1 MIKTLTNTLETFAP
15 IIIKIISIGK
25 APTKIGI
32 EIKTKINIKANRIE
46 CIQHLK
52 ACSISSSKNEV
63 CTDIINI
70 SNRKR
75 GLRCLMIIKKP
86 IWPWTSA
93 DPRVINKAQALLS
106 KATLPLSLI
115 RVGV

>member
-1 MIKTLTNTLETFAP
+1 MIKTLTNTLDMFDP
-15 IIIKIISIGK
+15 IIINIISIGK

-32 EIKTKINIKANRIE
+32 EIKININRKVNGTAYIK
-46 CIQHLK
+46 HLK
-52 ACSISSSKNEV
+52 ACSKSSSKNET

-70 SNRKR
+70 SNRKS
-75 GLRCLMIIKKP
+75 GLRCLIIIKNP

-93 DPRVINKAQALLS
+93 NPMVINKTRTLLS

-115 RVGV
+115 RVGG